1 MRRVLITICLL
12 QAVCFP
18 VTADPVD
25 ATGFDS
31 DFVDATLRVDL
42 FHGGN
47 STAEW
52 ASFDRAWRQGR
63 WAGSRTHLLDEP
75 GIGRYLVT
83 VSDTATGRLLFA
95 WGYDSLFGE
104 YRTTSDAAAGVVAD
118 LPARQ
123 FWFRFPAGPAPPAR
137 RSAHA
142 ATNRIELLLTT
153 LDPGATTISLE
164 PPPDRLEVVDQ
175 HVTGEP
181 AIRLDL
187 AVVGEGYRADQ
198 DAAFRTDLAHFSE
211 VLLGA
216 EPYAA
221 FADRINIR
229 GVLRPSEDSG
239 VDEPSRG
246 RWRRTAVGASFDS
259 LGSERYLLTEDN
271 RALRE
276 IAATVP
282 YDVLVIMVNQSRYG
296 GGGIYNTYATF
307 TSGNQWSEY
316 VLIHELGHAFGGLA
330 DEYYTSS
337 VAYNDFYPRGVEP
350 VEPNITALLDPA
362 NLKWRDLVTRGTP
375 VPTPWEKSEFDSM
388 DLAYQRRRG
397 ELNDRIAVAS
407 RTGAPI
413 ERITELEDEGERL
426 SLDHARRVDAFLA
439 ASTGAGKVGAFE
451 GAGYSSEGLYR
462 PAVDCIMFS
471 KGNKPFCP
479 VCRGALEQAI
489 RRLIE

>member
-42 FHGGN
+42 FHGGD

-104 YRTTSDAAAGVVAD
+104 YRTTSDAAAGVVRTYHETV
-118 LPARQ
+118 PVP
-123 FWFRFPAGPAPPAR
+123 FPR
-137 RSAHA
+137 RPVTVRLTVRPRGAQPHD
-142 ATNRIELLLTT
+142 LLLTT
-153 LDPGATTISLE
+153 IDPGAATISRE

-181 AIRLDL
+181 ATRLDV

-276 IAATVP
+276 IAAAVP
-282 YDVLVIMVNQSRYG
+282 YDVLLIMVNQSRYG

-362 NLKWRDLVTRGTP
+362 NLKWRDLVTRRTA
-375 VPTPWEKSEFDSM
+375 VPTPWEKSEFDSI

-426 SLDHARRVDAFLA
+426 ALDHARRVDAFLA

-479 VCRGALEQAI
+479 VCRRALEQAI